1 MKRSNLEYFP
11 AKAPI
16 LRGKEEKVTCE
27 NKRPSCFSCVHG
39 SFWDRVSKLD
49 LTFPYLYINFC
60 KTILAVGRE
69 IQSNDLKS
77 KRQKR
82 WEIED
87 KRGRFIQTASVVR

>member
-1 MKRSNLEYFP
+1 MKRSNLEISPRWPPYY
-11 AKAPI
+11 AEQ
-16 LRGKEEKVTCE
+16 REKVTCE

-39 SFWDRVSKLD
+39 SFWDWVSKLD

-77 KRQKR
+77 KRHKR